1 MNIAEYFYLHK
12 SRYEL
17 LPEDEVKLLFQ
28 AHFGGGHF
36 VSSLKSAEKYLE
48 SELNSIS
55 ENDFS
60 DYPCSEPV
68 SDKYSRLHLSK
79 LAGVGI
85 SPKTAARVFAFSAKK
100 ATEEEKQSFIE
111 DVGKLVDK
119 DFAKKYL
126 SDGARAI
133 SHSDS
138 YRKKY
143 SPHYRVIAKKYVP
156 YFPLLKRIDET
167 LTENKRLVIGI
178 DGKAGSGKSTLAAFL
193 KNVYDASVI
202 EADDFFVP
210 KREKTAERL
219 KEIGG
224 NIDYVRMKKEVFD
237 HMADNKLSYTPFVC
251 SKQCL
256 GEPKLIDLS
265 GVTIIEGSYSS
276 HPYFSY
282 KFDVSV
288 FCDIDDEL
296 QKKRIIARNG
306 DFSKKF
312 FEEFIPAENA
322 FFDKFETKKNADIV
336 IEAKND

>member
-1 MNIAEYFYLHK
+1 MNIEEYFYLHK
-12 SRYEL
+12 NRYEL

-36 VSSLKSAEKYLE
+36 VSNLKSAEEYLE

-55 ENDFS
+55 ENEFS
-60 DYPCSEPV
+60 DYQSYEPV
-68 SDKYSRLHLSK
+68 SDKYARLHLSK
-79 LAGVGI
+79 LADVGI
-85 SPKTAARVFAFSAKK
+85 SPKTAARVFAFSAEK
-100 ATEEEKQSFIE
+100 ATDEEKQSFIE
-111 DVGKLVDK
+111 DVEKLVDNA
-119 DFAKKYL
+119 FAKKYL
-126 SDGARAI
+126 SDGVRAI
-133 SHSDS
+133 SHSDF

-143 SPHYRVIAKKYVP
+143 SPHYRVIARKCVK
-156 YFPLLKRIDET
+156 YFPLLKRIDE
-167 LTENKRLVIGI
+167 LLSKKKRLVIGI
-178 DGKAGSGKSTLAAFL
+178 DGKAGSGKSTLAKFL
-193 KNVYDASVI
+193 KDVYDADI
-202 EADDFFVP
+202 IKADDFFVP
-210 KREKTAERL
+210 KSEKTAERL

-237 HMADNKLSYTPFVC
+237 HMSDETLSYTPFVC
-251 SKQCL
+251 SKQRL
-256 GEPKLIDLS
+256 GEPKIIDLS

-312 FEEFIPAENA
+312 FEEFIP
-322 FFDKFETKKNADIV
+322 
-336 IEAKND
+336 